1 MKNTYLHIN
10 SRDEF
15 LRMNIQNIIFF
26 EADGNYT
33 NIILANQLKGVV
45 GMNLAQMQK
54 LLSAN
59 LTEATKWYRMAAEG
73 GDAVAQIQMGMK
85 YYSGSGV
92 AQSYSQAATW
102 FRKAAEQ
109 GNKTAQYNLGELY
122 RVGQGVTQNNAEAA
136 KWYRMAAAQ
145 GHMQAQSA
153 LNQLGY

>member
-54 LLSAN
+54 LLSEN
-59 LTEATKWYRMAAEG
+59 LKE
-73 GDAVAQIQMGMK
+73 
-85 YYSGSGV
+85 
-92 AQSYSQAATW
+92 QAGI
-102 FRKAAEQ
+102 FV
-109 GNKTAQYNLGELY
+109 
-122 RVGQGVTQNNAEAA
+122 RVGKKHIINYSYVYRINVLKQKLTLSDGENFCYQLDVSKQALKLLKETFLSLSGKQND
-136 KWYRMAAAQ
+136 
-145 GHMQAQSA
+145 
-153 LNQLGY
+153 